1 MGGEELLN
9 PVRQHSMPE
18 EWKHYECEVCEDRET
33 GGKFVVV
40 GGEEEWK
47 AHFRSRRHRQK
58 ERRIK
63 KERDWE
69 LWREGQG
76 GVTSGDGVG
85 EGDTPVT

>member
-18 EWKHYECEVCEDRET
+18 EWKHYECEVCADRET
-33 GGKFVVV
+33 GRKFVVV
-40 GGEEEWK
+40 GDEEEWK
-47 AHFRSRRHRQK
+47 AHFKSRRHRQK

-63 KERDWE
+63 KEGDWE
-69 LWREGQG
+69 RWREKQ

-85 EGDTPVT
+85 EGNTPVI